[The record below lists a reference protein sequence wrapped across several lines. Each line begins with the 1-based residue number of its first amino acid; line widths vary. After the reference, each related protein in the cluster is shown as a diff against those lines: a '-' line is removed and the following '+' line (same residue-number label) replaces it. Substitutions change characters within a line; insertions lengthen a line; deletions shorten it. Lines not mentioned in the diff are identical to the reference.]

1 MNRNMHSSFF
11 YDYKL
16 SNIGIQGNKNSSFT
30 WDFMVVSDRF
40 FWNLKFGPDDSI
52 SYYFLAGDNNVD
64 DDEWQPGNIDFDN
77 EGRKCLSWGDLEG
90 TLHAIQNASLFSS
103 QNGKEISSLVMKLQN
118 LLRCAKVESL
128 K

>member
-1 MNRNMHSSFF
+1 MIRNMHSSFF

-16 SNIGIQGNKNSSFT
+16 SNIGIQGNKNSFFT

-64 DDEWQPGNIDFDN
+64 NDELQPGNIDFGN
-77 EGRKCLSWGDLEG
+77 EGCKCLLWGDLEG
-90 TLHAIQNASLFSS
+90 TLDAIQNASLLSS

-118 LLRCAKVESL
+118 LLRCANVESL